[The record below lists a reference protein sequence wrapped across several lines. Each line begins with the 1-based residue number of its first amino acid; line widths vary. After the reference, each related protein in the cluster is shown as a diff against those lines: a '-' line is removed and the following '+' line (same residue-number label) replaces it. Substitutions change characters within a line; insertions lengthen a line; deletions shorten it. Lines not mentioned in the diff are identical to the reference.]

1 MNRVINFPTLSYSR
15 PAEDDIETIAEM
27 INSIW
32 HETYDEHLPARLCHE
47 RTVQVFRKQ
56 VRAQLNNATVACLGD
71 KLVGYADHI
80 SNCVDNIWVKPNYRR
95 RGIGS
100 GLISQQL
107 QQMREKDMQSAQ
119 AGCEVFN
126 KPAKAFY
133 TQLGWNVLDESVENI
148 EHDLQVGIIVFGKPL
163 RQET

>member
-1 MNRVINFPTLSYSR
+1 MNKVINFPTLSYST
-15 PAEDDIETIAEM
+15 PSEDDIEAIAAM
-27 INSIW
+27 INTIW

-56 VRAQLNNATVACLGD
+56 VAAQLGNATVARLGD
-71 KLVGYADHI
+71 KLVGYADHV
-80 SNCVDNIWVKPNYRR
+80 SNCIDNIWVKSNYRR

-107 QQMREKDMQSAQ
+107 QQLRAKGMQSAQ

-126 KPAKAFY
+126 NPAKGFY

-148 EHDLQVGIIVFGKPL
+148 EHDLQVGVIVFGKKL
-163 RQET
+163 NS